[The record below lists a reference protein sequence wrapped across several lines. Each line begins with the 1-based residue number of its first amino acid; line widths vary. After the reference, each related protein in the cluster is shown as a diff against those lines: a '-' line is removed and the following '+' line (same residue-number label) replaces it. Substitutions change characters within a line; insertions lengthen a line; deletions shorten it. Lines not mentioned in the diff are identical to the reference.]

1 MKKIVKAAALLIA
14 AMAAMGLVSCADND
28 AEDLGILL
36 IVKDYQE
43 KKEAEAAVAAAA
55 AKKAAE
61 EDSTPVTVD
70 AKWDFDT
77 GTNAS
82 TNETLAALDGA
93 TALSADLVITA
104 DSGSGATFT
113 LLPTKDKD
121 NVGLNK
127 PKYGNTKTDKNTKKT
142 TYKAGGG
149 IAQNTTS
156 NAFEFA
162 SVKVDGAC
170 TITVVARAGGSYNAS
185 KSRTFYFEGAES
197 SGYTMTSDEK
207 QVTAADGGTA
217 WGDHTVTYTAS
228 AAGTYKIFAN
238 GMKFLSVTCSQ

>member
-1 MKKIVKAAALLIA
+1 MKKMVKAAALLIA

-28 AEDLGILL
+28 AEDLGTLL

-43 KKEAEAAVAAAA
+43 KKEAEAAAAAAA

-70 AKWDFDT
+70 AKWDFDA

-82 TNETLAALDGA
+82 TNETLAGLDGA

-113 LLPTKDKD
+113 LLKND
-121 NVGLNK
+121 NNK
-127 PKYGNTKTDKNTKKT
+127 PKYGNTKTDKNTKET

-156 NAFEFA
+156 KAFEFA
-162 SVKVDGAC
+162 SVTVDGAC
-170 TITVVARAGGSYNAS
+170 TISVVARAGGSYNAS
-185 KSRTFYFEGAES
+185 KPRTFYFEGEES
-197 SGYTMTSDEK
+197 SGYTMASDEK
-207 QVTAADGGTA
+207 QVTAADGGSA
-217 WGDHTVTYTAS
+217 WGDHTITYTAS
-228 AAGTYKIFAN
+228 AAGTYKILGN